1 MRRKAYTYFLFRAKD
16 QVKERIAA
24 IDASL
29 STPSAPSAEVVV
41 DQIENGC
48 HDDPGDRQ
56 EEDENTWEDVKELLV
71 LENSM

>member
-1 MRRKAYTYFLFRAKD
+1 MPMRPKPYTCFLFRAKD

-29 STPSAPSAEVVV
+29 SAPSAPSAEVVV

-48 HDDPGDRQ
+48 HDDPG
-56 EEDENTWEDVKELLV
+56 EKEDENTWEDVKELLV